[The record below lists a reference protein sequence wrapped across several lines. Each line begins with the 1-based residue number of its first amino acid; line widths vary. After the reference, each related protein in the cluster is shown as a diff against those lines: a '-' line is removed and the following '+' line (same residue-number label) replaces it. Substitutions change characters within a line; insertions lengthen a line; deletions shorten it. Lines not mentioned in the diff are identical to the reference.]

1 MFRQI
6 LRNTGSDTSILPF
19 VSVTQGLVLHND
31 LLCVL
36 HIQHRKRVVLNQLKN
51 KVRERD
57 EKMIKQILDEII
69 EKIISPP
76 ISENTRD
83 VGIPYCIFESLG
95 NYIWESVRR

>member
-6 LRNTGSDTSILPF
+6 LRNTGTNTTVLPF
-19 VSVTQGLVLHND
+19 VPVTSGLVLHSD
-31 LLCVL
+31 LFCVL

-51 KVRERD
+51 KIRERD

-76 ISENTRD
+76 ISEYTRD
-83 VGIPYCIFESLG
+83 VGMPYCIFESLG
-95 NYIWESVRR
+95 NYIWKSVRR